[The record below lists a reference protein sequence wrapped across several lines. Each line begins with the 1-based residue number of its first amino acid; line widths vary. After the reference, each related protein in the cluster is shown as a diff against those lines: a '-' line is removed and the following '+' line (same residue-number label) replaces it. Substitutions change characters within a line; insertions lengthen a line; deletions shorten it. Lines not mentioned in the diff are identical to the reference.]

1 MYECV
6 FVSIL
11 FLFFFVLILFVLLC
25 DFIDRR
31 QSVSQLDN
39 ILTHIHAHTRTHIKA
54 YNICALRLYSMPN
67 HTTCILCVC
76 IEIGV
81 AVTLS
86 NIFQSYTT
94 IYMEKQAYK

>member
-1 MYECV
+1 MEHATPCHMY
-6 FVSIL
+6 
-11 FLFFFVLILFVLLC
+11 
-25 DFIDRR
+25 
-31 QSVSQLDN
+31 
-39 ILTHIHAHTRTHIKA
+39 
-54 YNICALRLYSMPN
+54 
-67 HTTCILCVC
+67 